1 VSDVWIAVIV
11 VGTATIAFR
20 AVGPVFAGGREL
32 PERLSGVVDLLAPV
46 LLAALVVTQV
56 FGSDRSLVLD
66 ERALGVV
73 AASAAFAARAPILV
87 GVVLAAAATAL
98 ARAL

>member
-1 VSDVWIAVIV
+1 MSDIWVAVIV
-11 VGTATIAFR
+11 VGVVTIAFR
-20 AVGPVFAGGREL
+20 AAGPVFAGGREL
-32 PERLSGVVDLLAPV
+32 PPRVAGVVDLLAPV

-56 FGSDRSLVLD
+56 FGGDRELVLD
-66 ERALGVV
+66 ERAVGVG
-73 AASAAFAARAPILV
+73 AAGVAFAARAPVLV